1 MSNRFTSQLQYLLV
15 CGVKPKSPNVN
26 VKQRKRKETAH
37 SFLNKVDLCHG
48 HQILMAIS
56 QNMGA
61 FWPGENSIIVHRR
74 MGKKGPPQ
82 RDLTT
87 IYMANTTDQERIYLL
102 SFT

>member
-1 MSNRFTSQLQYLLV
+1 
-15 CGVKPKSPNVN
+15 
-26 VKQRKRKETAH
+26 
-37 SFLNKVDLCHG
+37 
-48 HQILMAIS
+48 MAIS

-61 FWPGENSIIVHRR
+61 FWPGENSNIVHRK